1 MLTSLGVTRVGAV
14 VDQANEASV
23 TEVSQFEGSLPDGV
37 TMDPKPRA
45 LQTGDTDFTAQVS
58 SVLAGHPQAIWIG
71 AQATEASLLMK
82 QFRARGYEGKFI
94 ASSTLN
100 NPALYEQSGGA
111 ADGLISYQPVADYD
125 PSGDNPIVA
134 SMRSRLGHDPT
145 GTMLQAYSA
154 AQVVADAL
162 SRAEDPTSGKSVA
175 KALGQTKDFASAM
188 GPVTW
193 HGSGD
198 NDNSYFTP
206 LELTKSGF
214 ALWTSAK

>member
-1 MLTSLGVTRVGAV
+1 
-14 VDQANEASV
+14 
-23 TEVSQFEGSLPDGV
+23 
-37 TMDPKPRA
+37 
-45 LQTGDTDFTAQVS
+45 
-58 SVLAGHPQAIWIG
+58 
-71 AQATEASLLMK
+71 
-82 QFRARGYEGKFI
+82 
-94 ASSTLN
+94 
-100 NPALYEQSGGA
+100 
-111 ADGLISYQPVADYD
+111 
-125 PSGDNPIVA
+125 
-134 SMRSRLGHDPT
+134 
-145 GTMLQAYSA
+145 MLQAYSA

-175 KALGQTKDFASAM
+175 KALSQTKDFASAM